1 MTDLPA
7 EDELVVD
14 LKTLKIREIEEIE
27 EILGEAMDVAFAQGR
42 PKGKALR
49 AVGYILRRRDNPD
62 FTLEDAGELVIN
74 LTGDSVP
81 DPT

>member
-1 MTDLPA
+1 MTTLPA

-27 EILGEAMDVAFAQGR
+27 EILGEAMDVAFAAGR

-49 AVGYILRRRDNPD
+49 AIGYILRRRDNPD

-74 LTGDSVP
+74 LTGDVP

>member
-1 MTDLPA
+1 MTNLPA

-27 EILGEAMDVAFAQGR
+27 EILGEAMDVAFAQGQ

-74 LTGDSVP
+74 LTGDPAP